1 MIKHIGIKHSE
12 VRHSRKTTN
21 NSETVTLKVVAQYV
35 GLSKGTVSLI
45 LNRAP
50 QSLSLPQQTKDRVF
64 AAAQK
69 LRYQPNPFARA
80 LRTRQVPTSSGAPA
94 SAAGSRALVFEGA
107 EHFRR
112 AVDALRQAGLRVP
125 GDVAVIGADDPLFFS
140 LDRLPSP
147 SLR

>member
-1 MIKHIGIKHSE
+1 M
-12 VRHSRKTTN
+12 
-21 NSETVTLKVVAQYV
+21 
-35 GLSKGTVSLI
+35 

-50 QSLSLPQQTKDRVF
+50 QSLSLPQHTKDRVF
-64 AAAQK
+64 AAAEK

-80 LRTRQVPTSSGAPA
+80 LRTRQISAVSGTLTPGM
-94 SAAGSRALVFEGA
+94 GSRALVFEGA